1 MYKSHAE
8 WRDLNAT
15 RAIREFRNREGALF
29 WGAYWLLLVANQD
42 ELLPLKGGRFCLRR
56 DPVDYGDVRAAK
68 AAFRE

>member
-1 MYKSHAE
+1 MAGSQ
-8 WRDLNAT
+8 
-15 RAIREFRNREGALF
+15 RNTSDQGISQPRRGSIL
-29 WGAYWLLLVANQD
+29 GAYWLLLVANQD